1 MATEFLQ
8 SSILDRPYVLTS
20 ELRSIAASTDDDRLT
35 VSLACSGNVFFSVV
49 IYAYNGKVE
58 LLDPGSLVEAYFRSK
73 GMVSGIVSVS
83 FGSAVKDI
91 SFLYCEYSMPD
102 AFHPENELLLS
113 SSARRVHEG
122 SRFTFAALPLHSVMR
137 IDFKAF
143 GLDENGIPV
152 NADLNFSIDASK
164 VYRHT
169 YNFETSAYVKDF
181 VKKNPDMVKVLYF
194 SVSNGSR
201 QLMCYLSPSP
211 AWLTFAFMNVFNVQ
225 EYIGIEGAVKVRSE
239 TSRQTARCSGDIVQY
254 DRRTDRTYQF
264 STGPLPDDEV
274 ESLAQLVSSHSVK
287 LYADGNY
294 YDIVIE
300 DHTCDVSTEDD
311 SLSVVKFTWRFKGR
325 RPVRF
330 NSALFGIQPTR
341 RDIFSDEYSP
351 EYE

>member
-1 MATEFLQ
+1 
-8 SSILDRPYVLTS
+8 
-20 ELRSIAASTDDDRLT
+20 
-35 VSLACSGNVFFSVV
+35 
-49 IYAYNGKVE
+49 
-58 LLDPGSLVEAYFRSK
+58 
-73 GMVSGIVSVS
+73 
-83 FGSAVKDI
+83 
-91 SFLYCEYSMPD
+91 
-102 AFHPENELLLS
+102 
-113 SSARRVHEG
+113 
-122 SRFTFAALPLHSVMR
+122 
-137 IDFKAF
+137 
-143 GLDENGIPV
+143 
-152 NADLNFSIDASK
+152 
-164 VYRHT
+164 
-169 YNFETSAYVKDF
+169 
-181 VKKNPDMVKVLYF
+181 MVKVLYF

-225 EYIGIEGAVKVRSE
+225 EYIDIEGAVKVRSE